1 MMMLSKLFL
10 EKERKKEK
18 IPTKKMFFFFFFF
31 LFVFFCLRIFSSIV
45 ILDATTHLRVDAE
58 VEWYNSI
65 VATKDDD
72 DDDDDDDASTFFSVP
87 RGDHRFF
94 GVDVRALGG
103 VGDRVRRGIS

>member
-1 MMMLSKLFL
+1 M
-10 EKERKKEK
+10 
-18 IPTKKMFFFFFFF
+18 
-31 LFVFFCLRIFSSIV
+31 
-45 ILDATTHLRVDAE
+45 DATTHLVRVDAE

-72 DDDDDDDASTFFSVP
+72 DDDDDASTWFFSVP

-103 VGDRVRRGIS
+103 VGDRLRRGIS

>member
-1 MMMLSKLFL
+1 MIMMLSKLFL
-10 EKERKKEK
+10 EKKRKK
-18 IPTKKMFFFFFFF
+18 KKCF
-31 LFVFFCLRIFSSIV
+31 FVFFFVFFVFFFGLLIFSSIV
-45 ILDATTHLRVDAE
+45 ILDATTHLIRVDAE

-65 VATKDDD
+65 VATK

-103 VGDRVRRGIS
+103 VGDRLRRGIS

>member
-1 MMMLSKLFL
+1 MIRDALKTFFG
-10 EKERKKEK
+10 KRKKGR
-18 IPTKKMFFFFFFF
+18 KKFQQKKCFFFFG
-31 LFVFFCLRIFSSIV
+31 LLIFSSIV
-45 ILDATTHLRVDAE
+45 ILDATTHLIRVDAE

-65 VATKDDD
+65 VATK

-103 VGDRVRRGIS
+103 VGDRLRRGIS

>member
-1 MMMLSKLFL
+1 MIMMLSKLFL
-10 EKERKKEK
+10 EKKRKKIK
-18 IPTKKMFFFFFFF
+18 CF
-31 LFVFFCLRIFSSIV
+31 FVFFFVFFVFFFGLLIFSSIV
-45 ILDATTHLRVDAE
+45 ILDATTHLIRVDAE

-65 VATKDDD
+65 VATK

-103 VGDRVRRGIS
+103 VGDRLRRGIS